1 MAGERRGTTAKQR
14 GMSGTSRA
22 RRGSKTSP
30 AAPQSAAR
38 GRGVVASPPL
48 PQLRTSERSAL
59 KHCEFLWDLTYNRLL
74 KPQTDMPA
82 LRFGSLAHKA
92 LAGWYVPGVKRGVH
106 PAEGFAAAYDAELA
120 ANERTFG
127 MKVGDE
133 EKWVNAR
140 ELGIAM
146 MENYVDEYSQDREWE
161 VIATEMPFET
171 LVLHPACLCKSSD
184 FCICGHRG
192 KEGEPWFLYVGIID
206 GVWRHR
212 LNKDLWIPDHKTTA
226 GLGDSKLKYLQVDD
240 QAGSYWSWGVDFLRE
255 QGILKPKQQLAGM
268 LYNFLRKAMPDE
280 RHSKMVNGKR
290 VYLNLNGTISKKQPS
305 PYFLRQPI
313 WRDEY
318 DKQEAKRRSMVDMRR
333 IELFRAGQLEMSKHP
348 GMFTCPSCAMRDACE
363 LHETGNDWE
372 QFLAQTTKPWDPY
385 AEHEV
390 YDGR

>member
-1 MAGERRGTTAKQR
+1 VTSGAPQRTRRGR
-14 GMSGTSRA
+14 
-22 RRGSKTSP
+22 
-30 AAPQSAAR
+30 
-38 GRGVVASPPL
+38 VVAASPTLPL
-48 PQLRTSERSAL
+48 PFLRTSERSAM
-59 KHCEFLWDLTYNRLL
+59 KHCEWLWERAYVDRL

-82 LRFGSLAHKA
+82 LRFGSLCHKA
-92 LAGWYVPGVKRGVH
+92 LAGWYPPGVKRGVH

-120 ANERTFG
+120 ANERVFG

-146 MENYVDEYSQDREWE
+146 MENYVEEYGQDREWE
-161 VIATEMPFET
+161 VLATEMPFQV
-171 LVLHPACLCKSSD
+171 LVHNEL
-184 FCICGHRG
+184 
-192 KEGEPWFLYVGIID
+192 GEPWFYYVGIID
-206 GVWRHR
+206 GAWRHR
-212 LNKDLWIPDHKTTA
+212 VTKEIWIPDHKSTA
-226 GLGDSKLKYLQVDD
+226 GIGDSKLKYLQVDD
-240 QAGSYWSWGVDFLRE
+240 QAGSYWSFGVDYLRE
-255 QGILKPKQQLAGM
+255 IGILKKDQQLNGM

-280 RHSKMVNGKR
+280 RQSKMVNGKR

-313 WRDEY
+313 WRDEF
-318 DKQEAKRRSMVDMRR
+318 DKQEARRRAKIDMERMTM
-333 IELFRAGQLEMSKHP
+333 FREGKLPITKSP

-372 QFLAQTTKPWDPY
+372 QFVKQTTKAWEPY